1 MDCVSNANIKPM
13 GVVMSYGDDIDS
25 VLRAHSDDVS
35 LAQEILE
42 LNETIED
49 LKLKNGELND
59 RIDELEQIE
68 EKYLKII
75 DKVDDIYRII

>member
-1 MDCVSNANIKPM
+1 M
-13 GVVMSYGDDIDS
+13 GYGDDIDS

-35 LAQEILE
+35 LAQEVLE

-75 DKVDDIYRII
+75 DKIYDIYRII

>member
-1 MDCVSNANIKPM
+1 M
-13 GVVMSYGDDIDS
+13 GVVMGYGDDIDS

-35 LAQEILE
+35 LAQEVLE

-75 DKVDDIYRII
+75 DKIYDIYRII